1 MIFARR
7 AERKTRRESDWPRQ
21 EGKREERKQI
31 ARQIVVAVD
40 QLKAVMEQM
49 KLAAVLLNDISDSSR
64 NSAAELMDHS
74 EKTVE
79 YTEKVAKKMRAIE
92 EAAKEI
98 AASSNDIHA
107 SSRQFSEQW
116 LHSWNSL
123 ETLQKEIRTLRSQ
136 HETLLKQMNHLVHH
150 SQRIN
155 QIISAIGE
163 ISQKTK
169 ILSLNA
175 NIEAARAGEHGRGF
189 AVVAREIGML
199 ASQTSEAVQQTQDI
213 LSLIQREIAATTD
226 IVREETKQI
235 DVEEKEMEAIMA
247 FLHSLQRQL
256 NDMTD
261 LVSSSVQSA
270 SGQSDSV
277 KEIAGLLEEIV
288 QLSRE
293 NQRFVERVTADMNEQ
308 HESVGQILRINEALQ
323 KTAEE
328 LQQTVGRDWMRETIS
343 VDDAVVKNMIQ
354 KLSALLQSAP
364 LEQMDEA
371 MHRRVLDRFLS
382 ENGEIEAVW
391 SNRLD
396 GTFVYSNPPA
406 GLVNA
411 KVRSWFQEASGGTVY
426 VSDPYVSALTKHLC
440 VTVSA
445 PITDHNGQIVGVIGA
460 DLALSK

>member
-7 AERKTRRESDWPRQ
+7 AERKTRRESAWPWQ
-21 EGKREERKQI
+21 EEKHEERKQI

-49 KLAAVLLNDISDSSR
+49 KLAALSLSHISDSSQ
-64 NSAAELMDHS
+64 NSAAELMSHS

-116 LHSWNSL
+116 MHSWNSL
-123 ETLQKEIRTLRSQ
+123 ETLQKEIRTLRSR
-136 HETLLKQMNHLVHH
+136 HETLLRQMDQLVYH

-155 QIISAIGE
+155 QIISVIGE
-163 ISQKTK
+163 ISQKTR

-175 NIEAARAGEHGRGF
+175 NIEAARAREHGLGF

-199 ASQTSEAVQQTQDI
+199 ANQTSEAVQQTQDI
-213 LSLIQREIAATTD
+213 LSLIQGEIAATTD

-235 DVEEKEMEAIMA
+235 DVEEKEMEAIMT
-247 FLHSLQRQL
+247 FLHSLQQQL
-256 NDMTD
+256 NNMMD
-261 LVSSSVQSA
+261 LVSSSAESA

-277 KEIAGLLEEIV
+277 KEIVSLLEEIV

-293 NQRFVERVTADMNEQ
+293 NQQFVERVAADMNEQ
-308 HESVGQILRINEALQ
+308 HENVRQILRINEALQ
-323 KTAEE
+323 KTAGD
-328 LQQTVGRDWMRETIS
+328 LQQTVGRDWMRETIF
-343 VDDAVVKNMIQ
+343 VDDAVVKNAIH

-364 LEQMDEA
+364 LEQMDETI
-371 MHRRVLDRFLS
+371 HCRVLDQFLAQ
-382 ENGEIEAVW
+382 NGEFEAVW

-411 KVRSWFQEASGGTVY
+411 KVRPWFQEASKGTVY
-426 VSDPYVSALTKHLC
+426 VSDLYVSALTKRVC
-440 VTVSA
+440 ATVSA
-445 PITDHNGQIVGVIGA
+445 PIANHNGQIVGVIGA

>member
-7 AERKTRRESDWPRQ
+7 AERKTRSESARSEQ
-21 EGKREERKQI
+21 EEKREERNQI

-49 KLAAVLLNDISDSSR
+49 KLAALSLSHISDSSQ
-64 NSAAELMDHS
+64 NSAAELMSHS

-98 AASSNDIHA
+98 AASSNDIHV

-116 LHSWNSL
+116 MHSWNSL
-123 ETLQKEIRTLRSQ
+123 ETLQKEIRTLRSR
-136 HETLLKQMNHLVHH
+136 HETLLRQMDHLVYH

-163 ISQKTK
+163 ISQKTR

-175 NIEAARAGEHGRGF
+175 NIEAARAREHGLGF

-199 ASQTSEAVQQTQDI
+199 ANQTSEAVQQTQDI
-213 LSLIQREIAATTD
+213 LSLIQGEIAATTD

-235 DVEEKEMEAIMA
+235 DVEEKEMEAIMT
-247 FLHSLQRQL
+247 FLHSLQQQL
-256 NDMTD
+256 NNMMG
-261 LVSSSVQSA
+261 LVSSSAESA

-277 KEIAGLLEEIV
+277 KEIVGLLEEIV
-288 QLSRE
+288 QLSQE
-293 NQRFVERVTADMNEQ
+293 NQQFVERVAADMNEQ
-308 HESVGQILRINEALQ
+308 HENVRQILRIHEALQ
-323 KTAEE
+323 KTAED
-328 LQQTVGRDWMRETIS
+328 LQQTVGRDWMRETIF
-343 VDDAVVKNMIQ
+343 VDDAVVKNAIH

-364 LEQMDEA
+364 LEQMDEII
-371 MHRRVLDRFLS
+371 HCRVLDQFLAQ
-382 ENGEIEAVW
+382 NGEFEAVW

-411 KVRSWFQEASGGTVY
+411 KVRSWFQEASKGTVY
-426 VSDPYVSALTKHLC
+426 VSDPYVSALTKRVC
-440 VTVSA
+440 ATVSA
-445 PITDHNGQIVGVIGA
+445 PIANHNGQIVGVIGA